1 MRRLLLSALICI
13 LCAQYSV
20 AQEFLHIGEHAIPLS
35 NVKKITQSVRVHPK
49 SLSLLLEKDSTI
61 SIYVAAL
68 KATGMIDSLKFCV
81 DDSYKILNVEDSCRW
96 KHGYIGGVYAYV
108 AFPEERRFNFT
119 FFACPD
125 SILFAKY
132 KIKDLDGLRAK
143 AKELYSNVY
152 PEDAAVTDETDRRN
166 YLNRFISYQLLN
178 FYGSYSSLTASY
190 DDRVLGCLGLQY
202 GFETPEYYETM
213 MPHSIMKISYSM
225 GNSLSINHRHYS
237 PQVPGVGF
245 PYPPPVERDAVN
257 GFYHYIDDVVA
268 YDKNTQEVIL
278 NERMRIDFLALSP
291 DFMTKLVDGQT
302 VRGYGYQDKLG
313 FAYLYFG
320 FKPGYVRNFEFDD
333 STKLLLSTRHSAY
346 ADYQGDELCILGNF
360 DVTIKLPP
368 VPAGKYEL
376 RLGYLNAG
384 VQPRVAFYIDG
395 KPVDM
400 VDLRLNGTELF
411 DWKDDSHDPETV
423 IDFDREMRNKGYMK
437 GPYSYSVVGGTR
449 LRYNSFSL
457 RKIIGTFDTDGK
469 TEHYLRMKCIGNN
482 RFDALFDYIELV
494 PATVYDND
502 DIIEDIY

>member
-81 DDSYKILNVEDSCRW
+81 DDSYKILNVQDSCRW
-96 KHGYIGGVYAYV
+96 KKTVHISGIDASIAY
-108 AFPEERRFNFT
+108 PEERRFNFT

-125 SILFAKY
+125 SILLAKHN
-132 KIKDLDGLRAK
+132 IKDLDGLRAK

-152 PEDAAVTDETDRRN
+152 PDDAAVTDETDRRN

-178 FYGSYSSLTASY
+178 FYGSYNSLCFL
-190 DDRVLGCLGLQY
+190 DDRVRPNFGLQY
-202 GFETPEYYETM
+202 GFEIPDYYETM
-213 MPHSIMKISYSM
+213 MPHSIMKISDSRE
-225 GNSLSINHRHYS
+225 NSLSINHRHYS

-245 PYPPPVERDAVN
+245 PYPQPVERDAVN

-278 NERMRIDFLALSP
+278 NERMRIDLFALSP
-291 DFMTKLVDGQT
+291 DFMTKLADGQT
-302 VRGYGYQDKLG
+302 VRGYQEKTTPGYP
-313 FAYLYFG
+313 FFG

-333 STKLLLSTRHSAY
+333 STKLLLSTRNFGW
-346 ADYQGDELCILGNF
+346 DRYQGDELLILGNF

-376 RLGYLNAG
+376 RLGYSVSIAA
-384 VQPRVAFYIDG
+384 PRVAFYIDG
-395 KPVDM
+395 KPVNM
-400 VDLRLNGTELF
+400 VDVGHMSEELLF
-411 DWKDDSHDPETV
+411 DWEEDSEDSETV
-423 IDFDREMRNKGYMK
+423 IDFDREMRNNGYMK
-437 GPYSYSVVGGTR
+437 GPSSYFPSRGEP
-449 LRYNSFSL
+449 LRYYPYCV

-482 RFDALFDYIELV
+482 RFGYSTFDYIELV

-502 DIIEDIY
+502 DIIEDTF